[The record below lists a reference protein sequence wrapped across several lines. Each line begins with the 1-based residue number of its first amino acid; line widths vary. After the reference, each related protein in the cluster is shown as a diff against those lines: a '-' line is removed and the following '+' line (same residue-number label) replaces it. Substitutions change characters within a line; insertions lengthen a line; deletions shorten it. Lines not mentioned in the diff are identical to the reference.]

1 MVKPGFLKTIT
12 KNMPLKKSFII
23 LGLLII
29 LTIVLFFSLN
39 NYSIENLTPLGPVID
54 VMLWTDSMGSM
65 SNSFVNTDWLE
76 LINTYKGFPNINFGQ
91 RKISE
96 MVKYFEPEKHPQFKG
111 WDEPTIAQY
120 IPCIT
125 ILVDDKGVK
134 SFLGAGAPSGGFFTG
149 PSLTLQNVKKALG
162 NVFSKNY
169 EKLYSNK
176 GPNVGPPMPA
186 MPAMSAPVAAPAA
199 APVAAPAAAPVA
211 APAAAPVAAGAQNET
226 PSWLKF
232 PGT

>member
-23 LGLLII
+23 LGLLVI
-29 LTIVLFFSLN
+29 LTIVLFSSLN
-39 NYSIENLTPLGPVID
+39 NYSVENLTPLGPVID

-96 MVKYFEPEKHPQFKG
+96 MVKYFEPEKNTQFKG
-111 WDEPTIAQY
+111 WDEAAMAQY
-120 IPCIT
+120 VPCIT

-134 SFLGAGAPSGGFFTG
+134 SLLGAGAPAGGFFSG
-149 PSLTLQNVKKALG
+149 PTLTLEHVMKSIAG
-162 NVFSKNY
+162 VFSKNY
-169 EKLYSNK
+169 DKLYSNSPSNA
-176 GPNVGPPMPA
+176 GMSAMPA
-186 MPAMSAPVAAPAA
+186 MPTGMPTGMPTEMPKISTGMPD
-199 APVAAPAAAPVA
+199 
-211 APAAAPVAAGAQNET
+211 
-226 PSWLKF
+226 WMKM